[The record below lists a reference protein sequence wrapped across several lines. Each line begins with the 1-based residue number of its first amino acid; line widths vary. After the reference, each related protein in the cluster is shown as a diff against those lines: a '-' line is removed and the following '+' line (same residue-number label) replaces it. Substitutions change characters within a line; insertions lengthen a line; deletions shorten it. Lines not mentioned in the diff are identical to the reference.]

1 MKQVLTIAGS
11 RAELVRLAP
20 IIRTLRD
27 DYSGVVAT
35 RWIHAADQPDQIWTA
50 GALFGLTPDGELP
63 EPRPD
68 MPPVDRSWALSK
80 GFAQEIDGS
89 RPDLLIVQG
98 DSSAAMLAAQQAFI
112 RRIPIVHVQGP
123 VVATTGGAVG
133 RETVNARMLSAL
145 SAFHCV
151 TNSSDASALRSDGYP
166 FYEIGITGDTVVDA
180 VQWLN
185 RRRHPGNGELPEWAH
200 SLGDGQAAKRIGRL
214 IANWSRNRILTPRAF
229 EPFRGDCAV
238 TRAAQ
243 GVIRTSQ
250 EHFIDF

>member
-27 DYSGVVAT
+27 DYSGVVTT
-35 RWIHAADQPDQIWTA
+35 RWIHAADQPDQILSA
-50 GALFGLTPDGELP
+50 GALFDLSPDGELP
-63 EPRPD
+63 ELRPD

-89 RPDLLIVQG
+89 RPDLLIIQG
-98 DSSAAMLAAQQAFI
+98 DSSTAVLAAQQAFI

-123 VVATTGGAVG
+123 LFTANGGALG
-133 RETVNARMLSAL
+133 RDAANARMLSAL

-151 TNSSDASALRSDGYP
+151 TNSSDATALRSDGFP

-180 VQWLN
+180 VQWLS
-185 RRRHPGNGELPEWAH
+185 RRRHPGSGELPEWAR
-200 SLGDGQAAKRIGRL
+200 SVGDGQAAKRIGRL
-214 IANWSRNRILTPRAF
+214 IANWSRNRILTPCAF
-229 EPFRGDCAV
+229 EPFRGDSAV
-238 TRAAQ
+238 TRAAKD
-243 GVIRTSQ
+243 VIRTSK
-250 EHFIDF
+250 EYFIDC